1 MATPSKSTFDE
12 MIRRLRF
19 MPKFECLLGLK
30 RSIFMGLLLTIL
42 MLSARADVWAYVDAK
57 GMAHFAA
64 ERLDDRYELYAQGN
78 AVVDTAALG
87 ESTAPSA
94 ESTSPAMSKV
104 LVFFDIFPAYKAV
117 KHHLQEAAAAHE
129 IDYELLQAIIATESG
144 FDAGAVSPR
153 GATGLMQLMPATASR
168 FGVKDD
174 KKRSVA
180 QKLTNPGV
188 NIETGSRYLHYLLNL
203 FPGQVELAL
212 AAYNAGEGAVQR
224 AGNQIP
230 SYKETQR
237 YVKTVM
243 ALYVVLKPPLMA
255 AFQANPPNRVQM
267 LLYGGATGRSNMT
280 SSASAMPANST
291 FPIETDEIQ

>member
-1 MATPSKSTFDE
+1 
-12 MIRRLRF
+12 MIRFLRSV
-19 MPKFECLLGLK
+19 PGFECLFGLK
-30 RSIFMGLLLTIL
+30 RWILLGLLLSIL
-42 MLSARADVWAYVDAK
+42 MVSARADVWAYVDAK

-64 ERLDDRYELYAQGN
+64 ERLDDRYELYAQGDT
-78 AVVDTAALG
+78 VVDTSLAPPIEPTPPAL
-87 ESTAPSA
+87 
-94 ESTSPAMSKV
+94 SKI

-117 KHHLQEAAAAHE
+117 KHHLREAAAAHE

-168 FGVKDD
+168 FGVKGD

-180 QKLTNPGV
+180 QKLTNPGL
-188 NIETGSRYLHYLLNL
+188 NIETGSRYLRYLLNL
-203 FPGQVELAL
+203 FPGQIELAL

-230 SYKETQR
+230 NYKETQR

-243 ALYVVLKPPLMA
+243 ALYAVLKPPLMA
-255 AFQANPPNRVQM
+255 AFQANPPSRVRM
-267 LLYGGATGRSNMT
+267 VLPGGAAGRSNMT
-280 SSASAMPANST
+280 SSVSQTPANAT
-291 FPIETDEIQ
+291 LPIETDEIQ